1 MVAVVTVAVLVV
13 LVTKVLVWAEAANN
27 MLVEDVVIDV
37 LAGVD
42 VDIVAVVMT
51 VSEFIMPNPFEAFRC

>member
-27 MLVEDVVIDV
+27 MLVEGVVIDV

-42 VDIVAVVMT
+42 VDIFAVVMT
-51 VSEFIMPNPFEAFRC
+51 VLEFAMSRPLEEFGC

>member
-27 MLVEDVVIDV
+27 MLVEGVVIDV

-42 VDIVAVVMT
+42 VDIFAVVMT
-51 VSEFIMPNPFEAFRC
+51 VLEFTM